1 MSVLRQQRPADGQPQ
16 NDAGWPSKYTCI
28 YIFIRLILGRSD
40 PMKPAFPSSNAFWI
54 LSSSYRDAGDAAF
67 DRMRSSSY
75 RGSIRFACFFL
86 YFRCV
91 ELALKAVLTHH
102 RVAEREITQTL
113 GHRISALLTRT
124 ESFSPL
130 HGLGITREN
139 RRLLDQFSDDY
150 ADKWFEYPDK
160 IWRREPKFE
169 ELRAL
174 AHRMCDTIRVYG
186 RKTP

>member
-1 MSVLRQQRPADGQPQ
+1 MTPAGTGNFQSQ
-16 NDAGWPSKYTCI
+16 FNTAEVK
-28 YIFIRLILGRSD
+28 
-40 PMKPAFPSSNAFWI
+40 K
-54 LSSSYRDAGDAAF
+54 
-67 DRMRSSSY
+67 
-75 RGSIRFACFFL
+75 
-86 YFRCV
+86 
-91 ELALKAVLTHH
+91 KARETHH